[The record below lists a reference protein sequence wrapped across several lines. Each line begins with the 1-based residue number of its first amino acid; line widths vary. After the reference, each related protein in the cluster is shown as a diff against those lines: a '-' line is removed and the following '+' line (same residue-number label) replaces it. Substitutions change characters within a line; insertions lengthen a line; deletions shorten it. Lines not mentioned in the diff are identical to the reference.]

1 MLSTIAE
8 MHIYLFAFAALSNE
22 VFSAA
27 ALLHNFMQFPVILSF
42 GI

>member
-1 MLSTIAE
+1 

-27 ALLHNFMQFPVILSF
+27 LLHNFMQFPVILSF